1 MARFILRRLG
11 LAVITLWLISV
22 LVFCSIQLLPG
33 NVGRSIL
40 GPLASPTAVA
50 ALNHQL
56 GTDKPALTQYKEWV
70 TGVVHGDF
78 GTSQKLQVP
87 VRPQLTAALRH
98 SFELALVAFLIVVPL
113 SLIGGTIAALRLG
126 SAVDR
131 GITVSGLS
139 MSAVP
144 EFVTGVVLI
153 AVVGIWLNVLP
164 ISATWDPGSGIGSQ
178 VQHLLMPAIAL
189 AGVLFGYIARMA
201 RAGMVE
207 ALDSDY
213 VRTAVL
219 KGLPRRTVI
228 WRHAMRNA
236 LLPTITVIATQLGY
250 LIGGLVVVEI
260 LFNYQGIGRLI
271 FNAAAAHDV
280 PMLEGGAMVVGAVF
294 LLATLAADVLY
305 SLLNPRIRHGSA
317 E

>member
-1 MARFILRRLG
+1 
-11 LAVITLWLISV
+11 VITLWLISV
-22 LVFCSIQLLPG
+22 LVFCAIQLLPG

-40 GPLASPTAVA
+40 GPLASPQAVA
-50 ALNHQL
+50 ALNHKL

-70 TGVVHGDF
+70 TGVVQGDF

-126 SAVDR
+126 SAADR
-131 GITVSGLS
+131 GITISGLS
-139 MSAVP
+139 LSAVP

-153 AVVGIWLNVLP
+153 AVFGIWLNVLP
-164 ISATWDPGSGIGSQ
+164 ISATWEPGAGIGTQ

-189 AGVLFGYIARMA
+189 SGVLFGYIARMA

-280 PMLEGGAMVVGAVF
+280 PMLEGGAMVVGSVF